1 MKAKL
6 IYFFMILLGVMVSS
20 CQKSTPL
27 ENSSVEAADDAI
39 LAEAVFDD
47 AFASL
52 EVATVMAE
60 NTKKSGSVV
69 DSCPL
74 VTVNFWAEQSLWPV
88 SVVID
93 YGEGCT
99 GLYDVVRSG
108 KITLTLS
115 APWQEV
121 NSVRTLTFDN
131 YYVNGAKVEG
141 TAVVTNTGPN
151 NDGNV
156 VFSEVLTGGKITFN
170 DNKFIEREF
179 ERKREYIAGY
189 LTWWNLWDDKCLITG
204 TASGTNLNG
213 VAFNLSVTNALQWE
227 AACRFLVSGTVR
239 FEINGVKPFDLD
251 YGSGECDALAT
262 VRRGD
267 DSKEITLRY
276 WHPKY
281 PPGK

>member
-1 MKAKL
+1 MKAKFLYL
-6 IYFFMILLGVMVSS
+6 IMILLGFMVSS

-27 ENSSVEAADDAI
+27 EDSSIEAADDVV

-52 EVATVMAE
+52 EIATVMAE

-74 VTVNFWAEQSLWPV
+74 VTVTFTEQSLWPV
-88 SVVID
+88 NVVID
-93 YGEGCT
+93 YSTGCT

-108 KITLTLS
+108 KIILTLS

-121 NSVRTLTFDN
+121 QSARTLTFDN
-131 YYVNGAKVEG
+131 YYINGARVEG
-141 TAVVTNTGPN
+141 TAVVTNTGLN

-156 VFSEVLTGGKITFN
+156 VFSDVLTSGKITFS
-170 DNKFIEREF
+170 DSKFIEREF
-179 ERKREYIAGY
+179 ERMREYTAGY
-189 LTWWNLWDDKCLITG
+189 LTWWNPWDDKCLITG
-204 TASGTNLNG
+204 TASGVNLNG
-213 VAFNLSVTNALQWE
+213 VGFNLSVTNALQWE
-227 AACRFLVSGTVR
+227 AACRFLVSGTVK
-239 FEINGVKPFDLD
+239 FEIDGVEPFDLD
-251 YGSGECDALAT
+251 YGGGECDALAT
-262 VRRGD
+262 LRRGD
-267 DSKEITLRY
+267 DTKEITLRY